1 MQIDLAT
8 VVASD
13 FPRLSKPQQSEIE
26 LIRAI
31 AQGDKR
37 AMPFYLLS
45 TDSASTAL
53 RCAWST
59 KRKLPKT
66 W

>member
-1 MQIDLAT
+1 MQIDLAS

-31 AQGDKR
+31 AQGD
-37 AMPFYLLS
+37 
-45 TDSASTAL
+45 SAHHL
-53 RCAWST
+53 
-59 KRKLPKT
+59 
-66 W
+66 